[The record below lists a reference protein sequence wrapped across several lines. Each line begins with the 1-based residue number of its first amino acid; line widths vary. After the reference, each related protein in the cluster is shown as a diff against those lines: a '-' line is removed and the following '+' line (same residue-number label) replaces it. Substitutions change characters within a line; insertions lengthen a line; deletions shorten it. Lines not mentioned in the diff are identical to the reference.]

1 MSSSKR
7 VAANRRNARKSTG
20 PRSALGRRRSSMNAL
35 KHGLDAQTPVLPG
48 EDEAGYR
55 SRQEAWKADLRPR
68 NPLEVSL
75 VEQAVDFSWKLER
88 ADRACAALQAERHR
102 LAREEEALR
111 REQAPAEAAAIGEK
125 LIAGPRPAS
134 PIHPDAPDHPERLL
148 HRLESGSHGCR
159 WLLDRWAEL
168 RSALEDDTDA
178 GAGWRPDQRLRAVRL
193 LGKGPLDAIDDPMVQ
208 AIYLGSFALA
218 PDGPQVFADQYAEL
232 TRPQFEVF
240 LQRLEARRATDWVPP
255 DRESARQ
262 ALLAMVDH
270 VVGDLEFLSAARAE
284 QEQSRAASASSDL
297 LFDDSPEA
305 DRLHRLQARLL
316 NSLLRTIE
324 SLRKLR
330 RNPAS
335 APDAGAH
342 ADPAPRPDI
351 AAPSPIA
358 PVACEEIRN
367 EPKASCAEGE
377 NPGIRNEPTAAA
389 EPMRNEPNPAST
401 EPIRNEPTAAAEPMR
416 DEPTEGR
423 PRVEM
428 RNEPTPLAEGIGN
441 EPIAPASVRPSA
453 EPRAGSPN
461 ERTQPVCADRQEGG
475 SGPRTDGS
483 VPGSPSHRET
493 PLSTTRQAAEPWL
506 PMSSDPPLEVLAR
519 RRRRKPPAR
528 PLRRSPHRLFLYW
541 PHPARIRGTVTRR
554 GVIPVRSRG
563 SIS

>member
-7 VAANRRNARKSTG
+7 AAANRRNARKSTG
-20 PRSALGRRRSSMNAL
+20 PRSASGRRRSSMNAL

-88 ADRACAALQAERHR
+88 ADRACAALRAERHQ
-102 LAREEEALR
+102 LASEEEDRR

-125 LIAGPRPAS
+125 LIAGRCPAA
-134 PIHPDAPDHPERLL
+134 PIQPDDADHPERLL
-148 HRLESGSHGCR
+148 HRLESSSHGCR

-168 RSALEDDTDA
+168 RSALEDDPDA

-208 AIYLGSFALA
+208 AIYLGSFVLA
-218 PDGPQVFADQYAEL
+218 ADGAQVFADQYAEL
-232 TRPQFEVF
+232 TLPQFEVF
-240 LQRLEARRATDWVPP
+240 LQRLEARRVSDRVPP
-255 DRESARQ
+255 DRASARQ
-262 ALLAMVDH
+262 ALLAMVDQ
-270 VVGDLEFLSAARAE
+270 VVGDLEFLSASHAE
-284 QEQSRAASASSDL
+284 QEQARAACPSSHL

-335 APDAGAH
+335 APDAGAP
-342 ADPAPRPDI
+342 ADPAPRPDLI
-351 AAPSPIA
+351 APSPIA

-367 EPKASCAEGE
+367 EPNASCAEGE

-389 EPMRNEPNPAST
+389 EPMPNEPN
-401 EPIRNEPTAAAEPMR
+401 AAAEPMPN
-416 DEPTEGR
+416 EPTEAH
-423 PRVEM
+423 PRVEV
-428 RNEPTPLAEGIGN
+428 RNEPTPVAEGIGN
-441 EPIAPASVRPSA
+441 EPIATASIRPSA
-453 EPRAGSPN
+453 EPPAGSPI
-461 ERTQPVCADRQEGG
+461 ERTQPARAGSREAG

-483 VPGSPSHRET
+483 VPGSPGHRET
-493 PLSTTRQAAEPWL
+493 PLSTTRQAAEAWL
-506 PMSSDPPLEVLAR
+506 PISSDPPLEVLAR
-519 RRRRKPPAR
+519 RRRRRPSAR
-528 PLRRSPHRLFLYW
+528 PLRR
-541 PHPARIRGTVTRR
+541 
-554 GVIPVRSRG
+554 
-563 SIS
+563 